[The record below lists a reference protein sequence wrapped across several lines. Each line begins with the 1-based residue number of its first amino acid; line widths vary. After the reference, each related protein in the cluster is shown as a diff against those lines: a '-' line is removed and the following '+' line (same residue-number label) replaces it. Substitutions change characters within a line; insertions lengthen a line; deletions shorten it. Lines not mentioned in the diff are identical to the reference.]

1 MTSRPIAAD
10 PCCGMTQHDLVE
22 RDLTYDIIGAFLE
35 VYNTL
40 GYGFLEQIY
49 VEALAIELRERGHV
63 VERERPVSI
72 YYKGRIVG
80 RHRLDM
86 VVDGRVV
93 VEAKAGPLLPP
104 FAVRQ
109 LYNYLRATDLSV
121 GLVLQFGPEAKH
133 HRVVRD
139 RARLTAP
146 TPSATIQS
154 TIEDRGDLP
163 PIAAT

>member
-1 MTSRPIAAD
+1 MSR
-10 PCCGMTQHDLVE
+10 HDLLE
-22 RDLTYDIIGAFLE
+22 RDLTYSIIGVFFD
-35 VYNTL
+35 VYGTL
-40 GYGFLEQIY
+40 GYGFLEHTY
-49 VEALAIELRERGHV
+49 MEALDIEVRARGHV
-63 VERERPVSI
+63 VQREVPVSV
-72 YYKGRIVG
+72 YYKGRVIA

-121 GLVLQFGPEAKH
+121 GLLLHFGPEAKH
-133 HRVVRD
+133 HRVVCERS
-139 RARLTAP
+139 RLTGAA
-146 TPSATIQS
+146 PSASILS

>member
-1 MTSRPIAAD
+1 MTSRSIAEY
-10 PCCGMTQHDLVE
+10 PCCGMTQHDLIE
-22 RDLTYDIIGAFLE
+22 RDLTYDVIGAFFE

-49 VEALAIELRERGHV
+49 VEALAIELRERGHL
-63 VERERPVSI
+63 VERELPASVR
-72 YYKGRIVG
+72 YKGHVIA

-93 VEAKAGPLLPP
+93 VEAKAGPRLSP
-104 FAVRQ
+104 FAARQ

-121 GLVLQFGPEAKH
+121 GLLLHFGPEATH
-133 HRVVRD
+133 HRVVCD
-139 RARLTAP
+139 RARLTRSGP
-146 TPSATIQS
+146 ETSIQS